1 MNKGGFV
8 LRVIEELN
16 YDLNFNEPKIVIKD
30 NICIIENVKSIVMIG
45 ETSMTVETSKKYVTV
60 NSRGYVIKEIMG
72 GRLLIEGQI
81 QGVEIY
87 HTPGENNHRRI

>member
-8 LRVIEELN
+8 LRIIEEIN
-16 YDLNFNEPKIVIKD
+16 YDMDFNEPRIVIKD
-30 NICIIENVKSIVMIG
+30 NLCIIENVKSIVMIG

-60 NSRGYVIKEIMG
+60 NCDGYVIKEIMG

-81 QGVEIY
+81 QGVEIH
-87 HTPGENNHRRI
+87 HTSGENNRRRL